1 MTERVPSHAEVV
13 AAALASLSAM
23 SPARLRQAL
32 SEREPEG
39 VWSDITVGRA
49 NIRQLFSHEKFRQL
63 QYEVHRFDIEA
74 TRAQLIAYSIR
85 VITCISDD
93 FPAALREDDDK
104 PPVLFLRGDISI
116 LQHRMVAIVGT
127 RRATA
132 SGRATATELA
142 EQLAAAG
149 IVVVSGLALG
159 VDTAAHRGAMRCGST
174 AAVVGCGLDRCYP
187 ARHQSVFDEISERH
201 LVISEWPPGTPPAP
215 FRFPMRNRLISAFSE
230 IVVVVESGDTGGSL
244 ITAREALERGRTVMA
259 VPGSPRVPTSSGTN
273 ALIRDGAAP
282 VTSVGDVFDELGLS
296 TSRQPVPQSTHRVQG
311 MAVEIVHELSQESL
325 TLNQLVE
332 RMSTTIGEV
341 VVVVSELL
349 RHQIIT
355 ESNGWFELSRS
366 MLVSGKECQ

>member
-1 MTERVPSHAEVV
+1 
-13 AAALASLSAM
+13 
-23 SPARLRQAL
+23 
-32 SEREPEG
+32 
-39 VWSDITVGRA
+39 
-49 NIRQLFSHEKFRQL
+49 
-63 QYEVHRFDIEA
+63 
-74 TRAQLIAYSIR
+74 
-85 VITCISDD
+85 
-93 FPAALREDDDK
+93 
-104 PPVLFLRGDISI
+104 
-116 LQHRMVAIVGT
+116 
-127 RRATA
+127 
-132 SGRATATELA
+132 
-142 EQLAAAG
+142 
-149 IVVVSGLALG
+149 
-159 VDTAAHRGAMRCGST
+159 
-174 AAVVGCGLDRCYP
+174 
-187 ARHQSVFDEISERH
+187 
-201 LVISEWPPGTPPAP
+201 
-215 FRFPMRNRLISAFSE
+215 MRNRLISAFSE